1 MKILTNPHFLLT
13 LTSIFW
19 AFNTVAGRAAVGE
32 VSPLLIVSVRWFFV
46 SIILSILC
54 RNQLIET
61 WSILNKKIKWLIFMG
76 LFGFTGFN
84 SAYYVAAHDT
94 IAINLGL
101 VQGTMPAFIIIIAWI
116 WLKDK
121 INFTQFLGVLI
132 TFIAVLIVVCSGNLN
147 ALVKLKLNSG
157 DIVMI
162 FACTLYAIYAVGL
175 RKKPKISALP
185 LLTFLVGGVSL
196 NFSIPELEQ
205 MSNTSFKYNGGL
217 GIPPELIALTL
228 ALGLYTATFIA
239 ECVRAGIQGIS
250 KGQKEAAASIGLNP
264 NQILKLVV
272 MPQAL
277 RIIIPP
283 TTNQY
288 LNLTKNS
295 SLAAAIAYPDLVLVF
310 AGTALM
316 QTGKAIEIVSI
327 TMFTYL
333 TLSISISILMNWYNK
348 RIAIQ
353 EK

>member
-54 RNQLIET
+54 RNQIIET

-101 VQGTMPAFIIIIAWI
+101 VQGTMPAFIIITAWI

-132 TFIAVLIVVCSGNLN
+132 TFIAVLIVVCSGNFN
-147 ALVKLKLNSG
+147 ALIELELNSG

-185 LLTFLVGGVSL
+185 LLTFFAYIAFLGSLPGFIYETYSNQLILPGQKGFIILGVIII
-196 NFSIPELEQ
+196 FP
-205 MSNTSFKYNGGL
+205 SF
-217 GIPPELIALTL
+217 L
-228 ALGLYTATFIA
+228 AQIFFMKGVEKIGPSRSGLYT
-239 ECVRAGIQGIS
+239 
-250 KGQKEAAASIGLNP
+250 N
-264 NQILKLVV
+264 LVPV
-272 MPQAL
+272 F
-277 RIIIPP
+277 
-283 TTNQY
+283 
-288 LNLTKNS
+288 S
-295 SLAAAIAYPDLVLVF
+295 SLLAVF
-310 AGTALM
+310 FLGEEFQFFHLLSLIM
-316 QTGKAIEIVSI
+316 IFTGI
-327 TMFTYL
+327 YL
-333 TLSISISILMNWYNK
+333 FEYNQVQK
-348 RIAIQ
+348 L
-353 EK
+353 K

>member
-132 TFIAVLIVVCSGNLN
+132 TFIAVLIVVCSGNFN
-147 ALVKLKLNSG
+147 ALIELESNSG

-185 LLTFLVGGVSL
+185 LLTFFAYIAFLGSLPGFIYETYSNQLILPGQKGFIILGVIII
-196 NFSIPELEQ
+196 FP
-205 MSNTSFKYNGGL
+205 SF
-217 GIPPELIALTL
+217 L
-228 ALGLYTATFIA
+228 AQIFFMKGVEKIGPSRSGLYT
-239 ECVRAGIQGIS
+239 
-250 KGQKEAAASIGLNP
+250 N
-264 NQILKLVV
+264 LVPV
-272 MPQAL
+272 F
-277 RIIIPP
+277 
-283 TTNQY
+283 
-288 LNLTKNS
+288 S
-295 SLAAAIAYPDLVLVF
+295 SLLAVF
-310 AGTALM
+310 FLGEEFQFFHLLSLIM
-316 QTGKAIEIVSI
+316 IFIGI
-327 TMFTYL
+327 YL
-333 TLSISISILMNWYNK
+333 FEYNQVQNLK
-348 RIAIQ
+348 
-353 EK
+353 

>member
-61 WSILNKKIKWLIFMG
+61 WRILNKKIKWLIFMG

-132 TFIAVLIVVCSGNLN
+132 TFIAVLIVVCSGNFN
-147 ALVKLKLNSG
+147 ALIELELNSG

-185 LLTFLVGGVSL
+185 LLTFFAYIAFLGSLPGFIYETYSNQLILPGQKGFIILGVIII
-196 NFSIPELEQ
+196 FP
-205 MSNTSFKYNGGL
+205 SF
-217 GIPPELIALTL
+217 L
-228 ALGLYTATFIA
+228 AQIFFMKGVEKIGPSRSGLYT
-239 ECVRAGIQGIS
+239 
-250 KGQKEAAASIGLNP
+250 N
-264 NQILKLVV
+264 LVPV
-272 MPQAL
+272 F
-277 RIIIPP
+277 
-283 TTNQY
+283 
-288 LNLTKNS
+288 S
-295 SLAAAIAYPDLVLVF
+295 SLLAVF
-310 AGTALM
+310 FLGEEFKFFHLLSLIM
-316 QTGKAIEIVSI
+316 IFTGI
-327 TMFTYL
+327 YL
-333 TLSISISILMNWYNK
+333 FEYNQVQK
-348 RIAIQ
+348 L
-353 EK
+353 K

>member
-132 TFIAVLIVVCSGNLN
+132 TFKAVVIVVCSGNFN
-147 ALVKLKLNSG
+147 ALIELELNSG

-185 LLTFLVGGVSL
+185 LLTFFAYIAFLGSLPGFIYETYSNQLILPGQKGFIILGVIII
-196 NFSIPELEQ
+196 FP
-205 MSNTSFKYNGGL
+205 SF
-217 GIPPELIALTL
+217 L
-228 ALGLYTATFIA
+228 AQIFFMKGVEKIGPSRSGLYT
-239 ECVRAGIQGIS
+239 
-250 KGQKEAAASIGLNP
+250 N
-264 NQILKLVV
+264 LVPV
-272 MPQAL
+272 F
-277 RIIIPP
+277 
-283 TTNQY
+283 
-288 LNLTKNS
+288 S
-295 SLAAAIAYPDLVLVF
+295 SLLAVF
-310 AGTALM
+310 FLGEEFQFFHLLSLIM
-316 QTGKAIEIVSI
+316 IFTGI
-327 TMFTYL
+327 YL
-333 TLSISISILMNWYNK
+333 FEYNQVQK
-348 RIAIQ
+348 L
-353 EK
+353 K

>member
-61 WSILNKKIKWLIFMG
+61 WRILNKKIKWLIFMG

-132 TFIAVLIVVCSGNLN
+132 TFIAVLIVVCSGNFN
-147 ALVKLKLNSG
+147 ALIELELNSG

-185 LLTFLVGGVSL
+185 LLTFFAYVAFLGSL
-196 NFSIPELEQ
+196 PGLIYETL
-205 MSNTSFKYNGGL
+205 SN
-217 GIPPELIALTL
+217 ELILPGLKGITILGVIIIFPSFL
-228 ALGLYTATFIA
+228 AQIFFMKGVEKIGPSRSGLYT
-239 ECVRAGIQGIS
+239 
-250 KGQKEAAASIGLNP
+250 N
-264 NQILKLVV
+264 LVPV
-272 MPQAL
+272 F
-277 RIIIPP
+277 
-283 TTNQY
+283 
-288 LNLTKNS
+288 S
-295 SLAAAIAYPDLVLVF
+295 SLLAVF
-310 AGTALM
+310 FLGEEFQFFHLLSLIM
-316 QTGKAIEIVSI
+316 IFTGI
-327 TMFTYL
+327 YL
-333 TLSISISILMNWYNK
+333 FEYNQVQK
-348 RIAIQ
+348 L
-353 EK
+353 K

>member
-54 RNQLIET
+54 RHQLIET

-132 TFIAVLIVVCSGNLN
+132 TFIAVLIVVCSGNFN
-147 ALVKLKLNSG
+147 ALIELELNSG

-185 LLTFLVGGVSL
+185 LLTFFAYIAFLGSLPGFIYETYSNQLILPGQKGFIILAVIIIFPSFLAQIFFMKGVEKIGPSR
-196 NFSIPELEQ
+196 S
-205 MSNTSFKYNGGL
+205 
-217 GIPPELIALTL
+217 
-228 ALGLYTATFIA
+228 GLYT
-239 ECVRAGIQGIS
+239 
-250 KGQKEAAASIGLNP
+250 N
-264 NQILKLVV
+264 LVPV
-272 MPQAL
+272 F
-277 RIIIPP
+277 
-283 TTNQY
+283 
-288 LNLTKNS
+288 S
-295 SLAAAIAYPDLVLVF
+295 SLLAVF
-310 AGTALM
+310 FLGEEFQFFHLLSLIM
-316 QTGKAIEIVSI
+316 IFTGI
-327 TMFTYL
+327 YL
-333 TLSISISILMNWYNK
+333 FEYNQVQK
-348 RIAIQ
+348 L
-353 EK
+353 K

>member
-132 TFIAVLIVVCSGNLN
+132 TFIAVLIVVCSGNFN
-147 ALVKLKLNSG
+147 ALIELELNSG

-185 LLTFLVGGVSL
+185 LLTFFAYIAFLGSLPGLIYEIYSNQLILPGQKGFIILGVIII
-196 NFSIPELEQ
+196 FP
-205 MSNTSFKYNGGL
+205 SF
-217 GIPPELIALTL
+217 L
-228 ALGLYTATFIA
+228 AQIFFMKGVEKIGPSRSGLYT
-239 ECVRAGIQGIS
+239 
-250 KGQKEAAASIGLNP
+250 N
-264 NQILKLVV
+264 LVPV
-272 MPQAL
+272 F
-277 RIIIPP
+277 
-283 TTNQY
+283 
-288 LNLTKNS
+288 S
-295 SLAAAIAYPDLVLVF
+295 SLLAVF
-310 AGTALM
+310 FLGEQFQFFHLLSLIMIFTGIYLFEYNQV
-316 QTGKAIEIVSI
+316 QTLK
-327 TMFTYL
+327 
-333 TLSISISILMNWYNK
+333 
-348 RIAIQ
+348 
-353 EK
+353 

>member
-19 AFNTVAGRAAVGE
+19 AFNTIAGRAAVGE

-132 TFIAVLIVVCSGNLN
+132 TFTAVLIVVCSGNFN
-147 ALVKLKLNSG
+147 ALIELELNSG

-185 LLTFLVGGVSL
+185 LLTFFAYIAFLGSLPGFIYETYSNQLILPGQKGFIILGVIII
-196 NFSIPELEQ
+196 FP
-205 MSNTSFKYNGGL
+205 SF
-217 GIPPELIALTL
+217 L
-228 ALGLYTATFIA
+228 AQIFFMKGVEKIGPSRSGLYT
-239 ECVRAGIQGIS
+239 
-250 KGQKEAAASIGLNP
+250 N
-264 NQILKLVV
+264 LVPV
-272 MPQAL
+272 F
-277 RIIIPP
+277 
-283 TTNQY
+283 
-288 LNLTKNS
+288 S
-295 SLAAAIAYPDLVLVF
+295 SLLAVF
-310 AGTALM
+310 FLGEEFQFFHLLSLIM
-316 QTGKAIEIVSI
+316 IFTGI
-327 TMFTYL
+327 YL
-333 TLSISISILMNWYNK
+333 FEYNQVQK
-348 RIAIQ
+348 L
-353 EK
+353 K

>member
-132 TFIAVLIVVCSGNLN
+132 TFIAVLIVVCSGNFN
-147 ALVKLKLNSG
+147 ALIELELNSG

-185 LLTFLVGGVSL
+185 LLTFFAYIAFLGSLPGFIYETYSNQLILPGQKGFIILGVIII
-196 NFSIPELEQ
+196 FP
-205 MSNTSFKYNGGL
+205 SF
-217 GIPPELIALTL
+217 L
-228 ALGLYTATFIA
+228 AQIFFMKGVEKIGPSRSGLYT
-239 ECVRAGIQGIS
+239 
-250 KGQKEAAASIGLNP
+250 N
-264 NQILKLVV
+264 LVPV
-272 MPQAL
+272 F
-277 RIIIPP
+277 
-283 TTNQY
+283 
-288 LNLTKNS
+288 S
-295 SLAAAIAYPDLVLVF
+295 SLLAVF
-310 AGTALM
+310 FLGEEFQFFHLLSLLM
-316 QTGKAIEIVSI
+316 IFTGI
-327 TMFTYL
+327 YL
-333 TLSISISILMNWYNK
+333 FEYNQVQK
-348 RIAIQ
+348 L
-353 EK
+353 K

>member
-132 TFIAVLIVVCSGNLN
+132 TFIAVLIVVCSGNYN
-147 ALVKLKLNSG
+147 ALIELELNSG

-185 LLTFLVGGVSL
+185 LLTFFAYIAFLGSLPGFIYETYSNQLILPGQKGFIILGVIII
-196 NFSIPELEQ
+196 FP
-205 MSNTSFKYNGGL
+205 SF
-217 GIPPELIALTL
+217 L
-228 ALGLYTATFIA
+228 AQIFFMKGVEKIGPSRSGLYT
-239 ECVRAGIQGIS
+239 
-250 KGQKEAAASIGLNP
+250 N
-264 NQILKLVV
+264 LVPV
-272 MPQAL
+272 F
-277 RIIIPP
+277 
-283 TTNQY
+283 
-288 LNLTKNS
+288 S
-295 SLAAAIAYPDLVLVF
+295 SLLAVF
-310 AGTALM
+310 FLGEEFQFFHLLSLIM
-316 QTGKAIEIVSI
+316 IFTGI
-327 TMFTYL
+327 YL
-333 TLSISISILMNWYNK
+333 FEYNQVQK
-348 RIAIQ
+348 L
-353 EK
+353 K

>member
-61 WSILNKKIKWLIFMG
+61 WRILNKKIKWLIFMG

-132 TFIAVLIVVCSGNLN
+132 TFIAVLIVVCSGNFN
-147 ALVKLKLNSG
+147 ALIELELNSG

-185 LLTFLVGGVSL
+185 LLTFFAYIAFLGSLPGLIYEIYSNQLILPGQKGFIILGVIII
-196 NFSIPELEQ
+196 FP
-205 MSNTSFKYNGGL
+205 SF
-217 GIPPELIALTL
+217 L
-228 ALGLYTATFIA
+228 AQIFFMKGVEKIGPSRSGLYT
-239 ECVRAGIQGIS
+239 
-250 KGQKEAAASIGLNP
+250 N
-264 NQILKLVV
+264 LVPV
-272 MPQAL
+272 F
-277 RIIIPP
+277 
-283 TTNQY
+283 
-288 LNLTKNS
+288 S
-295 SLAAAIAYPDLVLVF
+295 SLLAVF
-310 AGTALM
+310 FLGEEFQFFHLLSLIM
-316 QTGKAIEIVSI
+316 IFTGI
-327 TMFTYL
+327 YL
-333 TLSISISILMNWYNK
+333 FEYNQVQK
-348 RIAIQ
+348 L
-353 EK
+353 K

>member
-132 TFIAVLIVVCSGNLN
+132 TFIAVLIVVCSGNFNYLIE
-147 ALVKLKLNSG
+147 LELNSG

-185 LLTFLVGGVSL
+185 LLTFFAYIAFLGSLPGFIYETYSNQLILPGQKGFIILGVIII
-196 NFSIPELEQ
+196 FP
-205 MSNTSFKYNGGL
+205 SF
-217 GIPPELIALTL
+217 L
-228 ALGLYTATFIA
+228 AQIFFMKGVEKIGPSRSGLYT
-239 ECVRAGIQGIS
+239 
-250 KGQKEAAASIGLNP
+250 N
-264 NQILKLVV
+264 LVPV
-272 MPQAL
+272 F
-277 RIIIPP
+277 
-283 TTNQY
+283 
-288 LNLTKNS
+288 S
-295 SLAAAIAYPDLVLVF
+295 SLLAVF
-310 AGTALM
+310 FLFFLI
-316 QTGKAIEIVSI
+316 KNI
-327 TMFTYL
+327 YD
-333 TLSISISILMNWYNK
+333 YNP
-348 RIAIQ
+348 IN
-353 EK
+353 

>member
-61 WSILNKKIKWLIFMG
+61 WSILNKKIKWIIFMG

-147 ALVKLKLNSG
+147 ALIELELNSG

-185 LLTFLVGGVSL
+185 LLTFFAYIAFLGSLPGLIYEIYSNQLILPGQKGFIILGVIII
-196 NFSIPELEQ
+196 FP
-205 MSNTSFKYNGGL
+205 SF
-217 GIPPELIALTL
+217 L
-228 ALGLYTATFIA
+228 AQIFFMRGVEKIGPSRSGLYTNLVPVFSSFLAVFFLGEKFQFFHLLSLMMIFT
-239 ECVRAGIQGIS
+239 GIYLFEYNQV
-250 KGQKEAAASIGLNP
+250 QK
-264 NQILKLVV
+264 LK
-272 MPQAL
+272 
-277 RIIIPP
+277 
-283 TTNQY
+283 
-288 LNLTKNS
+288 
-295 SLAAAIAYPDLVLVF
+295 
-310 AGTALM
+310 
-316 QTGKAIEIVSI
+316 
-327 TMFTYL
+327 
-333 TLSISISILMNWYNK
+333 
-348 RIAIQ
+348 
-353 EK
+353 

>member
-1 MKILTNPHFLLT
+1 MTILTNPHFLLT

-132 TFIAVLIVVCSGNLN
+132 TFIAVLIVVCSGNFN
-147 ALVKLKLNSG
+147 ALIELELNSG

-185 LLTFLVGGVSL
+185 LLTFFAYIAFLGSLPGFIYETYSNQLILPGQKGFIILGVIII
-196 NFSIPELEQ
+196 FP
-205 MSNTSFKYNGGL
+205 SF
-217 GIPPELIALTL
+217 L
-228 ALGLYTATFIA
+228 AQIFFMKGVEKIGPSRSGLYT
-239 ECVRAGIQGIS
+239 
-250 KGQKEAAASIGLNP
+250 N
-264 NQILKLVV
+264 LVPV
-272 MPQAL
+272 F
-277 RIIIPP
+277 
-283 TTNQY
+283 
-288 LNLTKNS
+288 S
-295 SLAAAIAYPDLVLVF
+295 SLLAVF
-310 AGTALM
+310 FLGEEFQFFHLLSLIM
-316 QTGKAIEIVSI
+316 IFTGI
-327 TMFTYL
+327 YL
-333 TLSISISILMNWYNK
+333 FEYNQVQK
-348 RIAIQ
+348 L
-353 EK
+353 K

>member
-132 TFIAVLIVVCSGNLN
+132 TFTAVLIVVCSGNFN
-147 ALVKLKLNSG
+147 ALIELELNSG

-185 LLTFLVGGVSL
+185 LLTFFAYIAFLGSLPGFIYETYSNQLILPGQKGFIILGVIII
-196 NFSIPELEQ
+196 FP
-205 MSNTSFKYNGGL
+205 SF
-217 GIPPELIALTL
+217 L
-228 ALGLYTATFIA
+228 AQIFFMKGVEKIGPSRSGLYT
-239 ECVRAGIQGIS
+239 
-250 KGQKEAAASIGLNP
+250 N
-264 NQILKLVV
+264 LVPV
-272 MPQAL
+272 F
-277 RIIIPP
+277 
-283 TTNQY
+283 
-288 LNLTKNS
+288 S
-295 SLAAAIAYPDLVLVF
+295 SLLAVF
-310 AGTALM
+310 FLGEEFKSFHLLSLIM
-316 QTGKAIEIVSI
+316 IFIGI
-327 TMFTYL
+327 YL
-333 TLSISISILMNWYNK
+333 FEYNQVQNLK
-348 RIAIQ
+348 
-353 EK
+353 

>member
-1 MKILTNPHFLLT
+1 MKILTNPHFLLM

-116 WLKDK
+116 WLRDK

-132 TFIAVLIVVCSGNLN
+132 TFIAVLIVVCSGNFN
-147 ALVKLKLNSG
+147 ALIELELNSG

-185 LLTFLVGGVSL
+185 LLTFFAYIAFLGSLPGIIYETYSNQLILPGQKGFIILGVIII
-196 NFSIPELEQ
+196 FP
-205 MSNTSFKYNGGL
+205 SF
-217 GIPPELIALTL
+217 L
-228 ALGLYTATFIA
+228 AQIFFMKGVEKIGPSRSGLYT
-239 ECVRAGIQGIS
+239 
-250 KGQKEAAASIGLNP
+250 N
-264 NQILKLVV
+264 LVPV
-272 MPQAL
+272 F
-277 RIIIPP
+277 
-283 TTNQY
+283 
-288 LNLTKNS
+288 S
-295 SLAAAIAYPDLVLVF
+295 SLLAVF
-310 AGTALM
+310 FLGEKFQFFHLLSLIM
-316 QTGKAIEIVSI
+316 IFTGI
-327 TMFTYL
+327 YL
-333 TLSISISILMNWYNK
+333 FEYNQVQNLK
-348 RIAIQ
+348 
-353 EK
+353 

>member
-84 SAYYVAAHDT
+84 SAYYIAAHDT

-101 VQGTMPAFIIIIAWI
+101 VQGTMPAFIIITAWI

-132 TFIAVLIVVCSGNLN
+132 TFIAVLIVVCSGNFN
-147 ALVKLKLNSG
+147 ALIELELNSG

-185 LLTFLVGGVSL
+185 LLTFFAYIAFLGSLPGFIYETYSNQLILPGQKGFIILGVIII
-196 NFSIPELEQ
+196 FP
-205 MSNTSFKYNGGL
+205 SF
-217 GIPPELIALTL
+217 L
-228 ALGLYTATFIA
+228 AQIFFMKGVEKIGPSRSGLYT
-239 ECVRAGIQGIS
+239 
-250 KGQKEAAASIGLNP
+250 N
-264 NQILKLVV
+264 LVPV
-272 MPQAL
+272 F
-277 RIIIPP
+277 
-283 TTNQY
+283 
-288 LNLTKNS
+288 S
-295 SLAAAIAYPDLVLVF
+295 SLLAVF
-310 AGTALM
+310 FLGEEFQFFHLLSLIM
-316 QTGKAIEIVSI
+316 IFTGI
-327 TMFTYL
+327 YL
-333 TLSISISILMNWYNK
+333 FEYNQVQK
-348 RIAIQ
+348 L
-353 EK
+353 K

>member
-61 WSILNKKIKWLIFMG
+61 WRILNKKIKWVIFMG

-132 TFIAVLIVVCSGNLN
+132 TFIAVLVVVCSGNFN
-147 ALVKLKLNSG
+147 ALIELELNSG

-185 LLTFLVGGVSL
+185 LLTFFAYIAFLGSFPGLIYEIYSNQLILPGQKGFIILGVIII
-196 NFSIPELEQ
+196 FP
-205 MSNTSFKYNGGL
+205 SF
-217 GIPPELIALTL
+217 L
-228 ALGLYTATFIA
+228 AQIFFMKGVEKIGPSRSGLYT
-239 ECVRAGIQGIS
+239 
-250 KGQKEAAASIGLNP
+250 N
-264 NQILKLVV
+264 LVPV
-272 MPQAL
+272 F
-277 RIIIPP
+277 
-283 TTNQY
+283 
-288 LNLTKNS
+288 S
-295 SLAAAIAYPDLVLVF
+295 SLLAVF
-310 AGTALM
+310 FLGEEFQFFHLLSLIM
-316 QTGKAIEIVSI
+316 IFTGI
-327 TMFTYL
+327 YL
-333 TLSISISILMNWYNK
+333 FEYNQAQK
-348 RIAIQ
+348 L
-353 EK
+353 K

>member
-101 VQGTMPAFIIIIAWI
+101 VQGTMPAFIIITAWI

-132 TFIAVLIVVCSGNLN
+132 TFIAVLIVVCSGNFN
-147 ALVKLKLNSG
+147 ALIELELNSG

-185 LLTFLVGGVSL
+185 LLTFFAYIAFLGSLPGLIYETYSNQLILPGQKGFIILGVIII
-196 NFSIPELEQ
+196 FP
-205 MSNTSFKYNGGL
+205 SF
-217 GIPPELIALTL
+217 L
-228 ALGLYTATFIA
+228 AQIFFMKGVEKIGPSRSGLYT
-239 ECVRAGIQGIS
+239 
-250 KGQKEAAASIGLNP
+250 N
-264 NQILKLVV
+264 LVPV
-272 MPQAL
+272 F
-277 RIIIPP
+277 
-283 TTNQY
+283 
-288 LNLTKNS
+288 S
-295 SLAAAIAYPDLVLVF
+295 SLLAVF
-310 AGTALM
+310 FLGEEFQFFHLLSLIM
-316 QTGKAIEIVSI
+316 IFTGI
-327 TMFTYL
+327 YL
-333 TLSISISILMNWYNK
+333 FEYNQVQK
-348 RIAIQ
+348 L
-353 EK
+353 K